1 MSLLV
6 HDHSGLSVNGSIEL
20 RVFSPAHL
28 RREIKAWDALDRGQ
42 KHERVRQLGADH
54 AEQVAEVG
62 NIALDGLL
70 EFIPQALD
78 PTSDAAATASHLAL
92 GDGGSTAAD
101 PGGESL
107 NNEVYRIIVGD
118 ADTDGP
124 DLLASAY
131 LSQIEAN
138 GYVIREIGLAGGPS
152 PTDDR
157 LLTHAVLDEADYIEK
172 NGDMVATFNYVLEFR
187 RPA

>member
-1 MSLLV
+1 MTHLYTTT
-6 HDHSGLSVNGSIEL
+6 SGLRVDGSIEL
-20 RVFSPAHL
+20 RVFSPAYL
-28 RREIKAWDALDRGQ
+28 RREIEAWDALDRGQ
-42 KHERVRQLGADH
+42 KHEHVRQLGADH

-70 EFIPQALD
+70 EFIPQAID
-78 PTSDAAATASHLAL
+78 PTTDAAATASHLAL
-92 GDGGSTAAD
+92 GDGGSTSAE
-101 PGGESL
+101 PGDEAL
-107 NNEVYRIIVGD
+107 NNEVYRVIVGD
-118 ADTDGP
+118 ADTDGA
-124 DLLASAY
+124 DLLASAF

-138 GYVIREIGLAGGPS
+138 GYTIREIGLAGGPS
-152 PTDDR
+152 PADDR